1 MAKRMQRPIAASSAL
16 PRISGACGM
25 PSANVMNA
33 LPHAQRNALIRPPL
47 RSFRQALHPQR
58 FPISEPNGFRPK
70 RCQIR
75 SDADLANL
83 SAFRTATQSSTTPVF
98 TAVACRACVKGI
110 EKICV
115 VTSNDADFVR

>member
-16 PRISGACGM
+16 PRVSGAGVT
-25 PSANVMNA
+25 PAANVVNA
-33 LPHAQRNALIRPPL
+33 LPPTERSALIRTSL
-47 RSFRQALHPQR
+47 RSFRQALRPQR
-58 FPISEPNGFRPK
+58 FPISKQDGFHPK
-70 RCQIR
+70 RCQTR
-75 SDADLANL
+75 SDANLATL
-83 SAFRTATQSSTTPVF
+83 SALRTVTQFSATPVF

>member
-1 MAKRMQRPIAASSAL
+1 MQRPIAASSTL
-16 PRISGACGM
+16 RRISGVGVM
-25 PSANVMNA
+25 PAANAVNA
-33 LPHAQRNALIRPPL
+33 LPHAQRNALPRMPL

-58 FPISEPNGFRPK
+58 FPFSERNGFRPK

-75 SDADLANL
+75 SDGDLANL
-83 SAFRTATQSSTTPVF
+83 SAFRTATQSSATPVF